1 MIRETKREQHKVVE
15 YLKSWGKLGKVKLKD
30 YDDSGT
36 LSHILML
43 HLALFEDEMRATD
56 GRLPEW
62 KARKIPNL
70 EETDAE
76 RQIAFTQE
84 QRRRKVKEAHD
95 QPLGIQGNEEDRSI
109 GNRGRSGNE
118 EEKAHHPR
126 RREPPK

>member
-1 MIRETKREQHKVVE
+1 MVE

-43 HLALFEDEMRATD
+43 HLALFEDEMRATG

-84 QRRRKVKEAHD
+84 QRRRKVNEAHA
-95 QPLGIQGNEEDRSI
+95 QSLGIQGNEEDSSI
-109 GNRGRSGNE
+109 GSRGRSGNE